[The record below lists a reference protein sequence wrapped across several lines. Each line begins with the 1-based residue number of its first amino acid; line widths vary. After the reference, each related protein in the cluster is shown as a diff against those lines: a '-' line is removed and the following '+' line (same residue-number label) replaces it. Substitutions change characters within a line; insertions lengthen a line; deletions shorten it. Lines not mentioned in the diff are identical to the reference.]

1 MGRAIDLIYDKLT
14 HRNFR
19 RLEERHTVI
28 EWLDPGPGQR
38 ILDIGCGDGFHD
50 RHIASHGAKV
60 VGIDISTRRLA
71 TARRRN
77 QVAGAQFV
85 EMNAEKLD
93 FPDAS
98 FDKVLSLCV
107 IEHFDNDEKVL
118 AEAARVLVPGGRL
131 VFSADSLSNPEITLT
146 EREQHRRRYAV
157 KNFYEKHTI
166 CEKLRRAGFRVDRMH
181 YLLTTPLSLAIVRFT
196 WRLDRLPRPLRPLRE
211 ATYVFCNSIGRM
223 ISNLSERRSGRL
235 ESGLTLLVSATKQ
248 PLA

>member
-19 RLEERHTVI
+19 RLEERHTII

-50 RHIASHGAKV
+50 RHIASRGAKV

-71 TARRRN
+71 TARQRN

-118 AEAARVLVPGGRL
+118 AEAARTLVPGGRL
-131 VFSADSLSNPEITLT
+131 VFSADSLSNPEITPT

-157 KNFYEKHTI
+157 KIFTRNTRSAKNCVARGFASTGCI
-166 CEKLRRAGFRVDRMH
+166 TCLRH
-181 YLLTTPLSLAIVRFT
+181 L
-196 WRLDRLPRPLRPLRE
+196 
-211 ATYVFCNSIGRM
+211 
-223 ISNLSERRSGRL
+223 
-235 ESGLTLLVSATKQ
+235 
-248 PLA
+248 